1 MELRKF
7 SPALPV
13 VTVISQDLLLLL
25 LDCRML
31 IFHGRCPSV
40 GINLVE
46 SVVKLLLD
54 LLLGHL
60 SGPEMPSGNEPS
72 NVLASTIAVS

>member
-31 IFHGRCPSV
+31 IFG
-40 GINLVE
+40 
-46 SVVKLLLD
+46 LD

-60 SGPEMPSGNEPS
+60 SGPEMLSGNE
-72 NVLASTIAVS
+72 LM